1 MSVVK
6 RVENMADLIN
16 QNNLGANNNALNA
29 GNNNLRPS
37 KPFGLNVKVPERT
50 IKQIGESVKSN
61 AGAGING
68 IFSYLAQNENVFNG
82 TVNKQL
88 DNLFVQDF
96 NTKQILK
103 DADMHAGHHFE
114 MDM

>member
-1 MSVVK
+1 
-6 RVENMADLIN
+6 MADMLN
-16 QNNLGANNNALNA
+16 QNLNKNSFQ
-29 GNNNLRPS
+29 GNNNLRPA

-50 IKQIGESVKSN
+50 LKQISETVKSN
-61 AGAGING
+61 ATSGVSN
-68 IFSYLAQNENVFNG
+68 IFNYLAKNENVFDG
-82 TVNKQL
+82 TVAKQL

-103 DADMHAGHHFE
+103 NSETVENKATFV